1 MESYYIIGI
10 RETNATNAPVISFGS
25 KIGDATP
32 SEFPWVSNSGIQVS
46 IRKSHNP
53 YAGPEVVISWDPI
66 DIPSDLVYT
75 ACKVMTLA
83 DLAANLN
90 QL

>member
-1 MESYYIIGI
+1 MESYGITGI
-10 RETNATNAPVISFGS
+10 RETTALNAPVISLDS

-46 IRKSHNP
+46 IRKSHNTH
-53 YAGPEVVISWDPI
+53 AGPEVVISWDPV

-83 DLAANLN
+83 DLAKNLN